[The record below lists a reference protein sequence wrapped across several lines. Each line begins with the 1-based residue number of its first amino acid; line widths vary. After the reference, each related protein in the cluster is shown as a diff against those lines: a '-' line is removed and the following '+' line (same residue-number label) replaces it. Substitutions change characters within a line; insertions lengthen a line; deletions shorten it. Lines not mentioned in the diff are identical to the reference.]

1 MASRKNHTL
10 KLAGILL
17 ALVLVTS
24 CFVGGTFA
32 KYVTTGTGSDSAR
45 VAKFGVTVTAN
56 GTMFAKEYDTNTEN
70 VKKLITKSVISSN
83 DEEKVVAPGTSGK
96 MVSMTLAGTP
106 EVAVNVRYT
115 ANVKVDN
122 WVYKAKESETG
133 EFYCPITIKVG
144 TDKVGTDKVGTVSIC
159 GLDYDNA
166 ESFERA
172 VVEAINGYSANY
184 APGTDLTDLNTV
196 KAPSV
201 SWAWTFENGG
211 VYEKKQDNVKDTY
224 LGDQAA
230 KGKAATISLE
240 VVTTVTQID

>member
-56 GTMFAKEYDTNTEN
+56 GTMFAKEYDTGTEN
-70 VKKLITKSVISSN
+70 VKELIARSVISSN
-83 DEEKVVAPGTSGK
+83 DKEKVVAPGTSGK

-115 ANVKVDN
+115 ATVNLDK
-122 WVYKAKESETG
+122 WVYKADENAAE
-133 EFYCPITIKVG
+133 EFYCPITIKV
-144 TDKVGTDKVGTVSIC
+144 DKESYC

-166 ESFERA
+166 DLFKSA
-172 VVEAINGYSANY
+172 VENAINKSSANY
-184 APGTDLTDLNTV
+184 KPNTNLKDA

-201 SWAWTFENGG
+201 SWAWTFVNAGEH
-211 VYEKKQDNVKDTY
+211 KKEQDDVKDTY

-230 KGKAATISLE
+230 KGKAATIDLE

>member
-56 GTMFAKEYDTNTEN
+56 GTMFAKEYDTDTKN
-70 VKKLITKSVISSN
+70 VKELIARSVISSN
-83 DEEKVVAPGTSGK
+83 DKEKVVAPGTSGK

-115 ANVKVDN
+115 ATVKLKN
-122 WVYKAKESETG
+122 WVYKKG
-133 EFYCPITIKVG
+133 ENADEEYYCPIKIR
-144 TDKVGTDKVGTVSIC
+144 VGTVNYYGYEYPSA
-159 GLDYDNA
+159 DSFKNA
-166 ESFERA
+166 
-172 VVEAINGYSANY
+172 VETAINEYSDNY
-184 APGTDLTDLNTV
+184 APGTDLTNLTNDKV
-196 KAPSV
+196 PDV
-201 SWAWTFENGG
+201 SWAWAFEDNAADA
-211 VYEKKQDNVKDTY
+211 KQTNEKDTY

-230 KGKAATISLE
+230 KDNAATIALE

>member
-70 VKKLITKSVISSN
+70 VKGTIAKSVVSSN
-83 DEEKVVAPGTSGK
+83 DKEKVVAPGTSGK
-96 MVSMTLAGTP
+96 MVSMTLAGKP

-115 ANVKVDN
+115 ANVTLSNN
-122 WVYKAKESETG
+122 WVYKTG
-133 EFYCPITIKVG
+133 ENADEEFYCPITIKVG
-144 TDKVGTDKVGTVSIC
+144 TDKVGTESIC

-166 ESFERA
+166 NLFKAA
-172 VVEAINGYSANY
+172 VETAIKNSSANY
-184 APGTDLTDLNTV
+184 EPNTDLKTA

-201 SWAWTFENGG
+201 SWAWTFENAG
-211 VYEKKQDNVKDTY
+211 EHKKKQDDVKDTY

-230 KGKAATISLE
+230 KGNAATIDLE

>member
-70 VKKLITKSVISSN
+70 VKGTIAKSVVSDKTDDKN
-83 DEEKVVAPGTSGK
+83 LVAPGTSGN

-106 EVAVNVRYT
+106 EVAVNVKYT
-115 ANVKVDN
+115 ATVTLDK
-122 WVYKAKESETG
+122 WVYKADESETG
-133 EFYCPITIKVG
+133 EFYCPIKIKVG
-144 TDKVGTDKVGTVSIC
+144 NENYYGC
-159 GLDYDNA
+159 DYNSAELFKNA
-166 ESFERA
+166 
-172 VVEAINGYSANY
+172 VEAAKNGYSANY
-184 APGTDLTDLNTV
+184 ATGTDLTNA
-196 KAPSV
+196 KAPVV
-201 SWAWTFENGG
+201 SWAWAFEDNNA
-211 VYEKKQDNVKDTY
+211 VSAKQTDVKDTY

-230 KGKAATISLE
+230 KDNAATIALE

>member
-32 KYVTTGTGSDSAR
+32 KYVTSGTGKDTAR

-56 GTMFAKEYDTNTEN
+56 GTMFAKEYDTGTEN
-70 VKKLITKSVISSN
+70 VKGTIAKSVVSDKTDDKN
-83 DEEKVVAPGTSGK
+83 LVAPGTSGN
-96 MVSMTLAGTP
+96 MVSMTLAGKP

-115 ANVKVDN
+115 ANVTLSNN
-122 WVYKAKESETG
+122 WVYKTG
-133 EFYCPITIKVG
+133 ENADEEFYCPIKIKVG
-144 TDKVGTDKVGTVSIC
+144 DEIYFGY
-159 GLDYDNA
+159 DYPSAERFKNA
-166 ESFERA
+166 
-172 VVEAINGYSANY
+172 VETAINGYSDNY
-184 APGTDLTDLNTV
+184 APGTDLTKA
-196 KAPSV
+196 KAPAV
-201 SWAWTFENGG
+201 SWAWAFED
-211 VYEKKQDNVKDTY
+211 KAADAKQTDVKDTY

-230 KGKAATISLE
+230 KGNAATIDLE

>member
-32 KYVTTGTGSDSAR
+32 KYVTSGTGKDTAR

-56 GTMFAKEYDTNTEN
+56 GTMFAKEYDTGTEN
-70 VKKLITKSVISSN
+70 VKGTIAKSVVSDKTDDKN
-83 DEEKVVAPGTSGK
+83 LVAPGTSGN
-96 MVSMTLAGTP
+96 MVSMTLAGKP

-115 ANVKVDN
+115 ANVTLSNN
-122 WVYKAKESETG
+122 WVYKADESETG
-133 EFYCPITIKVG
+133 EFYCPIKIKVG
-144 TDKVGTDKVGTVSIC
+144 DEIYFGY
-159 GLDYDNA
+159 DYPSAERFKNA
-166 ESFERA
+166 
-172 VVEAINGYSANY
+172 VETAINGYSDNY
-184 APGTDLTDLNTV
+184 APGTDLTKA
-196 KAPSV
+196 KAPAV
-201 SWAWTFENGG
+201 SWAWAFEDNA
-211 VYEKKQDNVKDTY
+211 VSAKQTDVKDTY

-230 KGKAATISLE
+230 KDKAATIDLE

>member
-32 KYVTTGTGSDSAR
+32 KYVTSGTGKDTAR

-56 GTMFAKEYDTNTEN
+56 GTMFAKEYDTDTEN
-70 VKKLITKSVISSN
+70 VKATIPKSVFST
-83 DEEKVVAPGTSGK
+83 DKVIAPGTKGD

-106 EVAVNVRYT
+106 EVAVNVKYT
-115 ANVKVDN
+115 ATVTLDK
-122 WVYKAKESETG
+122 WVYKADENAAG
-133 EFYCPITIKVG
+133 EYYCPIKIR
-144 TDKVGTDKVGTVSIC
+144 VGTVNYY
-159 GLDYDNA
+159 GYDYDSA
-166 ESFERA
+166 ESFKNA
-172 VVEAINGYSANY
+172 VETAINEYSANY
-184 APGTDLTDLNTV
+184 EPGTDLNNAN
-196 KAPSV
+196 APVV
-201 SWAWTFENGG
+201 SWAWAFED
-211 VYEKKQDNVKDTY
+211 KAADAKQTDVKDTY

-230 KGKAATISLE
+230 KGNAATIDLE

>member
-56 GTMFAKEYDTNTEN
+56 GTMFAKEYDTDTEN
-70 VKKLITKSVISSN
+70 VKGTIAKSVVSDKTDDKN
-83 DEEKVVAPGTSGK
+83 LVAPGTSGN

-115 ANVKVDN
+115 ATVNLDK
-122 WVYKAKESETG
+122 WVYKADENAAE
-133 EFYCPITIKVG
+133 EFYCPITIKV
-144 TDKVGTDKVGTVSIC
+144 DNESYC

-166 ESFERA
+166 DLFKSA
-172 VVEAINGYSANY
+172 VENAINKSSANY
-184 APGTDLTDLNTV
+184 KPNTNLKDA

-201 SWAWTFENGG
+201 SWAWTFVNAGEH
-211 VYEKKQDNVKDTY
+211 KKEQDDVKDTY

-230 KGKAATISLE
+230 KDNAATIALE

>member
-56 GTMFAKEYDTNTEN
+56 GTMFAKEYDTGTEN
-70 VKKLITKSVISSN
+70 VKGTIAKSVVSDGTDDKN
-83 DEEKVVAPGTSGK
+83 LVAPGTSGN
-96 MVSMTLAGTP
+96 MVSMTLAGKP

-115 ANVKVDN
+115 ANVTLSNN
-122 WVYKAKESETG
+122 WVYKTG
-133 EFYCPITIKVG
+133 ENAAEEFYCPITIKV
-144 TDKVGTDKVGTVSIC
+144 DKESYC

-166 ESFERA
+166 DLFKSA
-172 VVEAINGYSANY
+172 VENAINKSSANY
-184 APGTDLTDLNTV
+184 KPNTDLKDA

-201 SWAWTFENGG
+201 SWAWTFVNAGEHRK
-211 VYEKKQDNVKDTY
+211 EQSDVKDTY

-230 KGKAATISLE
+230 KGNAATIALE